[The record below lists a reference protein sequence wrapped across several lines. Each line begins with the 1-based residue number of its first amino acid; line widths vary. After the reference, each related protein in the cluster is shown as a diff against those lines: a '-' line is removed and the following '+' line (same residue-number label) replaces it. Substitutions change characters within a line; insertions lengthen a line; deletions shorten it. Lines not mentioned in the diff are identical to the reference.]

1 MHMLSP
7 LTSTGSGCI
16 FWTRPNESKWL
27 SCHFGISVRAAWC
40 FGCLPT
46 VFQDMVTAAGICLRC
61 MTYGSEETCGH
72 AARARACP
80 ILLSTWAH
88 LGTKN
93 WDMGHVISKT
103 YIILHPMNSNY
114 ILILVPCFPIM
125 SQFNPI
131 QHISIYFHIIIAIAL
146 ACYQQDQMTFPI
158 SAGHNRR
165 HREAPCGPT
174 RISPP
179 PWGNCW
185 RHWPTAPAW
194 NPSRTAAERFAA
206 GRFRTDFDITI
217 PKRLK
222 PIKSDATD
230 CDEVVFSI
238 CLGVTKG
245 PTICWYYCSVLVV
258 LFIASTVPPAGR
270 LSIGPSPKCRS
281 DLPRH
286 GTVVRS
292 GTWRA
297 GARLPSLRGLVPLM
311 LSGYISFISGWGR
324 APNLWHFFWSGTGY
338 NREFGGP
345 NFEITSHNP
354 PWG

>member
-1 MHMLSP
+1 MHILSP
-7 LTSTGSGCI
+7 LTSKGSGCI

-27 SCHFGISVRAAWC
+27 SCHFGISVRVAWC
-40 FGCLPT
+40 FGLPT

-80 ILLSTWAH
+80 ILLSTWAPKRAPNT
-88 LGTKN
+88 GAC
-93 WDMGHVISKT
+93 DMSFRKATSHEFQLHSHSSTMFSHYVI
-103 YIILHPMNSNY
+103 
-114 ILILVPCFPIM
+114 IM

-131 QHISIYFHIIIAIAL
+131 QHISIYFHNYCHCITMISTGSG
-146 ACYQQDQMTFPI
+146 DFPNFCRTQP
-158 SAGHNRR
+158 A
-165 HREAPCGPT
+165 
-174 RISPP
+174 P
-179 PWGNCW
+179 PWGTLRTYADQPATVRELLAALANCASMKSIKDG
-185 RHWPTAPAW
+185 RGE
-194 NPSRTAAERFAA
+194 ERFVA

-258 LFIASTVPPAGR
+258 WFIASTVPPAGR

-286 GTVVRS
+286 GAVVRS

-297 GARLPSLRGLVPLM
+297 GARVPSLRGVVPLM
-311 LSGYISFISGWGR
+311 LSGLSQGG

-345 NFEITSHNP
+345 NFEITSHTP